1 MAEFKEVI
9 QEFDRMC
16 QYYGTDC
23 EKCPINQ
30 FQINAMTHYKCE
42 DFLYKCPD
50 IAEDQIMKW
59 SRTHPIAVYPLVRDV
74 LNTMAIYM
82 GRPVNNFDDYF
93 LNSQINEKCAQ
104 RFGIEPINKNSFQS
118 KV

>member
-1 MAEFKEVI
+1 MAEFQKVI

-30 FQINAMTHYKCE
+30 FQINAMTHYKCV
-42 DFLYKCPD
+42 DFLYINPD

-59 SRTHPIAVYPLVRDV
+59 SRTHPLPVYPRVREV
-74 LNTMAIYM
+74 LNTIATYM
-82 GRPVNNFDDYF
+82 GHQTNDFDEHF
-93 LNSQINEKCAQ
+93 LNSQINEKCAKC
-104 RFGIEPINKNSFQS
+104 FGIKPINEDKLTNI
-118 KV
+118 

>member
-1 MAEFKEVI
+1 MAEFQKVI

-30 FQINAMTHYKCE
+30 LQINAMTHYKCAE
-42 DFLYKCPD
+42 LLYIRPD

-59 SRTHPIAVYPLVRDV
+59 SRTHPTPVYPSVRDV
-74 LNTMAIYM
+74 LNTIAIYM
-82 GRPVNNFDDYF
+82 EHPVNDFDDSF
-93 LNSQINEKCAQ
+93 LNSQINEKCAK
-104 RFGIEPINKNSFQS
+104 FFSIKPINEDKLINA
-118 KV
+118 